1 MFLMDIRTA
10 RIPILLLLLAI
21 MASGC
26 GDTSTQFVSYAIPR
40 GQWRLEKLDTGS
52 GVQQRHM
59 RNFTLSDT
67 LGVLTDTFAIRNNGL
82 WEVDSTAITRLVFLS
97 IGDGY
102 QRAIEIH
109 HADAPDPDSLV
120 RYWYFFKRNDSLYSY
135 TGMRFLGNNPG
146 LKGSWSTDR
155 QDSTLLGEMT
165 WLNFFADSVTINHRS
180 TLLGNSDSSFG
191 YHINL
196 DTLSIDRVGTF
207 YGDRFEVVPGF
218 ALYITTHAGEGM
230 ARKL

>member
-52 GVQQRHM
+52 GIEQRHV

-67 LGVLTDTFAIRNNGL
+67 LGVLTDTFAINNNGT
-82 WEVDSTAITRLVFLS
+82 WEVDSTAITRLVLQS

-102 QRAIEIH
+102 QRVIEIRN
-109 HADAPDPDSLV
+109 ADAPDPDSLV
-120 RYWYFFKRNDSLYSY
+120 RYWYFFKHNDSLYYY
-135 TGMRFLGNNPG
+135 TGMRFLGNNSG
-146 LKGSWSTDR
+146 LKGTWRTDDR
-155 QDSTLLGEMT
+155 DSVLLRETT
-165 WLNFFADSVTINHRS
+165 WLNFYDDSLVISRRSGILGNADGSYSYQAHNNALTINS
-180 TLLGNSDSSFG
+180 
-191 YHINL
+191 L
-196 DTLSIDRVGTF
+196 DNF
-207 YGDRFEVVPGF
+207 YGNRYEVVPGWS
-218 ALYITTHAGEGM
+218 LYITSQAGEGM
-230 ARKL
+230 GRK